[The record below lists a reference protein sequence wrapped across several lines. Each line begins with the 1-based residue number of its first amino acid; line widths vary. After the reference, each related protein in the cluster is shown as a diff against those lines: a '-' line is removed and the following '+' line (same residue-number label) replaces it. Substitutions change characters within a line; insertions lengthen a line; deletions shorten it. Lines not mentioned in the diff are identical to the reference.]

1 MSDRERIRAPQA
13 ANLPAGAGRG
23 PNMSEQDLI
32 RALQE
37 LIDRHSRP
45 AEARQLSAEVI
56 ARDRWRV
63 GLLAGVTAF
72 LWLAGIAGV
81 LYMIFCFNQFIII
94 YDPLHP
100 RADDIWGSQQN
111 QHEFHAKM
119 ELHHSLE
126 ACEAAVPAL
135 LLAALGTVWLVFSS
149 RRATLNQINLSLAE
163 ISEQLRRMR
172 QPARPPE
179 GG

>member
-1 MSDRERIRAPQA
+1 
-13 ANLPAGAGRG
+13 
-23 PNMSEQDLI
+23 MSEQELI

-37 LIDRHSRP
+37 LV
-45 AEARQLSAEVI
+45 ARQSPPPEPRRLSSELI

-63 GLLAGVTAF
+63 RLLAGLTAL
-72 LWLAGIAGV
+72 LWLGGIAGV
-81 LYMIFCFNQFIII
+81 LYMIFWFNRFIIA
-94 YDPLHP
+94 YSPFRTTEP
-100 RADDIWGSQQN
+100 GSRVAWTRTE
-111 QHEFHAKM
+111 EFHAKM

-126 ACEAAVPAL
+126 VCEAAVPVL

-163 ISEQLRRMR
+163 ISEQLRQMR
-172 QPARPPE
+172 QAARPPE

>member
-1 MSDRERIRAPQA
+1 MSDQE
-13 ANLPAGAGRG
+13 
-23 PNMSEQDLI
+23 LI

-37 LIDRHSRP
+37 LIARHSPPVDALRLR
-45 AEARQLSAEVI
+45 AELV

-63 GLLAGVTAF
+63 GLLAGLTAL
-72 LWLAGIAGV
+72 LWLGGIAGV
-81 LYMIFCFNQFIII
+81 LYMIFWFNRFIIA
-94 YDPLHP
+94 YTPMDAEPVG
-100 RADDIWGSQQN
+100 AWYASAQ
-111 QHEFHAKM
+111 FHAKM

-126 ACEAAVPAL
+126 ACLAAVPAL

-163 ISEQLRRMR
+163 ISEQLRQLR
-172 QPARPPE
+172 APE